1 MIDSRVELISGV
13 GAVIYRQNNPHQV
26 LMTTEKNSKEESGK
40 LQGQLG
46 FPYETVEPGES
57 HAQAMDR
64 LLQEEVAVTAGRIAI
79 PHPLE
84 SAKLSIVRVSKPE
97 VGAWLHA
104 YQISATQDSQ
114 FRRGSFDHEVGE
126 PVWVDVRRI
135 LATQGTQRVLFKGG
149 TSEIARAHLAHLENP
164 HQLRSLIVEKPTE
177 LPNWEIYE
185 LMKKGFTQ
193 IEALSQLGIDPTPFL
208 RSEVLIHS
216 LK

>member
-1 MIDSRVELISGV
+1 
-13 GAVIYRQNNPHQV
+13 
-26 LMTTEKNSKEESGK
+26 MTTEKNAKEKSGK

-57 HAQAMDR
+57 HPQAIER
-64 LLQEEVAVTAGRIAI
+64 LLEEEVTVTAGQIAI
-79 PHPLE
+79 LNPLE
-84 SAKLSIVRVSKPE
+84 SAKLAIVRVSKPE

-104 YQISATQDSQ
+104 YQIPVTPETQ
-114 FRRGSFDHEVGE
+114 FRRGTFDHEVGD
-126 PVWVDVRRI
+126 PIWVDVRKV
-135 LATQGTQRVLFKGG
+135 LTTEGAQRVLFKGG
-149 TSEIARAHLAHLENP
+149 TTEIARAHLAHLKNP
-164 HQLRSLIVEKPTE
+164 HELRRRIVENPTE
-177 LPNWEIYE
+177 LPNWAVYE